1 MTEPRMHILQP
12 FDHKPTYD
20 LVLSNLTKEEVAIIY
35 YTLKRDTSVSCATS
49 TKLSN
54 ELKKAMHDHAELQA
68 AETTICNHPEFTK

>member
-54 ELKKAMHDHAELQA
+54 ELKKAMHEHKELQDSA
-68 AETTICNHPEFTK
+68 TMICNHPEFTK